1 MSEDVNSI
9 CQGWWA
15 REISAETGPARKTRA
30 QLRRADTALKALGV
44 PAVHRLNAALSAGD
58 FALRLDPVRLALI
71 SVALAHIKERG
82 PKVATS
88 FGAGDPPA
96 LSPIRFNALIR
107 ATTPGALWRPL
118 TRALVVIGGGASPG
132 ALAADLFYW
141 NEQTRTR
148 WCFDYYGETAA
159 APTILET
166 ET

>member
-15 REISAETGPARKTRA
+15 REISADTGPARKTRA
-30 QLRRADTALKALGV
+30 ELRRADTALKALGV
-44 PAVHRLNAALSAGD
+44 PAVHRLNAALAAGG
-58 FALRLDPVRLALI
+58 FELRHDPERLALI
-71 SVALAHIKERG
+71 AVALAHIKEPG
-82 PKVATS
+82 PNVARV
-88 FGAGDPPA
+88 FGAGDTPA

-107 ATTPGALWRPL
+107 VTTPGALWRPL
-118 TRALVVIGGGASPG
+118 TRALAVIGGRASPG

-148 WCFDYYGETAA
+148 WCFDYYGETTA
-159 APTILET
+159 APMELET